1 LARRRES
8 AGGVSIGAGLRFRE
22 SANSDVLRELGV
34 DIAALVEPFV
44 RAISEFSADQES
56 VAPDRFRRAYP
67 SRQKPTVKTHGRAIT
82 AS

>member
-1 LARRRES
+1 LAQGFGSERARIRM
-8 AGGVSIGAGLRFRE
+8 F
-22 SANSDVLRELGV
+22 LRELGV
-34 DIAALVEPFV
+34 DIAPLVEPFV